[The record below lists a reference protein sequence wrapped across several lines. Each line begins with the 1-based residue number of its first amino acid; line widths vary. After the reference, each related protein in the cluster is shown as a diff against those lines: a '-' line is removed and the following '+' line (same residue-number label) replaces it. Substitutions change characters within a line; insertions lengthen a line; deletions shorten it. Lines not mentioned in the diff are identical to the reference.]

1 MDGPAD
7 EVVVVDGPED
17 EVVAW
22 GGLADEVVVVD
33 GRPAEVVAVAGPADE
48 IGPEEPAGVLLL
60 IPTCGLVA
68 PCGRRVSAF

>member
-7 EVVVVDGPED
+7 VVVVDGPED

-22 GGLADEVVVVD
+22 GGLAAEVVVVD
-33 GRPAEVVAVAGPADE
+33 GRPAEVVAVAGPAE
-48 IGPEEPAGVLLL
+48 SGPEEPAGVLLL